1 VGVIFVSDLLIM
13 TPGPTEVSEEVRR
26 AMSQKITNPDLD
38 PEFFDFYLDVSSK
51 LQQVI
56 KTKNDVII
64 MSGEGILGLESACA
78 SLIEPG
84 DKVLVLDNG
93 IFGRGFADFADLYG
107 ADVTKW
113 EFPYNKEIDINKL
126 DEMLAEKNDFKFATF
141 VHCETP
147 TGIIN
152 NVGEITKLL
161 NKYNILSVVD
171 SVSAIGGVPIEVDKW
186 GIDIILGGSQ
196 KCLSVPPG
204 LTFMSVSDA
213 AWNAVNNR
221 ETPVRGYYTNL
232 QLWQNWYEEKYFPY
246 TQAIS
251 DIYALNAALDKWLG
265 DQEVFT
271 RHSQIAAAVR
281 KAITE
286 SNLNLFAE
294 NGYSDTVTAIE
305 IPDSINYQELN
316 QLMTESYNVMIAAS
330 LGEFEDKLIRIGH
343 MGENCYEEKLY
354 RTLKAFDHSLRE
366 LGFNLNV
373 ELHKVFVNEMN

>member
-1 VGVIFVSDLLIM
+1 MSDLLIM

-26 AMSQKITNPDLD
+26 AMSKKIINPDLD
-38 PEFFDFYLDVSSK
+38 PDFFEFYLDVSSK
-51 LQQVI
+51 LQQVM

-93 IFGRGFADFADLYG
+93 LFGRGFADFADLYG
-107 ADVTKW
+107 ADVTRW
-113 EFPYNKEIDINKL
+113 EFSYNKEIDIDKL
-126 DEMLAEKNDFKFATF
+126 RSKLAAENNFKFATF

-161 NKYNILSVVD
+161 NKYDILSVVD
-171 SVSAIGGVPIEVDKW
+171 AVSAIGGVPIEVDKW

-213 AWNAVNNR
+213 AWEVVNGR
-221 ETPVRGYYTNL
+221 KTTVRGYYTNL

-251 DIYALNAALDKWLG
+251 DIYALNAALNKWL
-265 DQEVFT
+265 DDKEVFK
-271 RHSQIAAAVR
+271 RHRRIADAVR
-281 KAITE
+281 KAINE
-286 SNLNLFAE
+286 SNLSLFAE

-305 IPDSINYQELN
+305 IPDSIDYQELN
-316 QLMTESYNVMIAAS
+316 QLMTESYNVMIASS
-330 LGEFEDKLIRIGH
+330 LGEFENKLIRIGH

-366 LGFNLNV
+366 LKYDPAV
-373 ELHKVFVNEMN
+373 ELHKIFVNEMN

>member
-1 VGVIFVSDLLIM
+1 MSDLLIM

-38 PEFFDFYLDVSSK
+38 PDFFDFYLDVSSK

-107 ADVTKW
+107 AEVTKW
-113 EFPYNKEIDINKL
+113 EFPYNEEIDTN
-126 DEMLAEKNDFKFATF
+126 ELAEKLAAENDFKFATF

-152 NVGEITKLL
+152 NIGEITKLL
-161 NKYNILSVVD
+161 NEHNILSIVD
-171 SVSAIGGVPIEVDKW
+171 SVSAIGGVPIEVDEW

-213 AWNAVNNR
+213 AWDAVNNR

-251 DIYALNAALDKWLG
+251 DIYALNAALDKWLE
-265 DQEVFT
+265 DQEIFA
-271 RHSQIAAAVR
+271 RHNKIAEAVR
-281 KAITE
+281 KAIAE

-294 NGYSDTVTAIE
+294 NGHSDTVTAIE

-316 QLMTESYNVMIAAS
+316 QLMTESHNVMIAGS

-373 ELHKVFVNEMN
+373 ELHKVFINKMD

>member
-1 VGVIFVSDLLIM
+1 MSDLLIM

-26 AMSQKITNPDLD
+26 AMSRKITNPDLD

-51 LQQVI
+51 LQQVMR
-56 KTKNDVII
+56 TKNDVII

-84 DKVLVLDNG
+84 DRVLVLDNG

-107 ADVTKW
+107 ADVIRW
-113 EFPYNKEIDINKL
+113 EFPYNQEIDIDKL
-126 DEMLAEKNDFKFATF
+126 EAKLTEENDFKFATF

-152 NVGEITKLL
+152 NAEKIAELL
-161 NKYNILSVVD
+161 NRYNILSVVD
-171 SVSAIGGVPIEVDKW
+171 SVSAVGGVPIEVDQW

-204 LTFMSVSDA
+204 LTFMSVSDS
-213 AWNAVNNR
+213 AWEAVNNR
-221 ETPVRGYYTNL
+221 ETAVRGYYTNL
-232 QLWQNWYEEKYFPY
+232 KLWQNWYEEKYFPY
-246 TQAIS
+246 TQAVS
-251 DIYALNAALDKWLG
+251 DIYALDAALDKWLA
-265 DQEVFT
+265 DKEVFQ
-271 RHSQIAAAVR
+271 RHSKIAAAVR
-281 KAITE
+281 KAIE
-286 SNLNLFAE
+286 LSNLSLYAE
-294 NGYSDTVTAIE
+294 AGYSDTVTAIE
-305 IPDSINYQELN
+305 IPAGISYQELN
-316 QLMTESYNVMIAAS
+316 QLMTESHNVMIAAS

-366 LGFNLNV
+366 LGFGLNV
-373 ELHKVFVNEMN
+373 ELHKIFVNEMN

>member
-1 VGVIFVSDLLIM
+1 MSDLLIM

-38 PEFFDFYLDVSSK
+38 PDFFDFYLDVSSK

-107 ADVTKW
+107 AEVTKW
-113 EFPYNKEIDINKL
+113 EFPYNEEIDTN
-126 DEMLAEKNDFKFATF
+126 ELAEKLAAENDFKFATF

-152 NVGEITKLL
+152 NIGEITKLL
-161 NKYNILSVVD
+161 NEHNILSVVD
-171 SVSAIGGVPIEVDKW
+171 SVSAIGGVPIEVDEW

-213 AWNAVNNR
+213 AWDAVNNR

-251 DIYALNAALDKWLG
+251 DIYALNAALDKWLA
-265 DQEVFT
+265 DQEIFA
-271 RHSQIAAAVR
+271 RHNKIAEAVR
-281 KAITE
+281 KAIAE

-294 NGYSDTVTAIE
+294 NGHSDTVTAIE

-316 QLMTESYNVMIAAS
+316 QLMTESHNVMIAGS

-366 LGFNLNV
+366 LGFNLNI
-373 ELHKVFVNEMN
+373 ELHKVFINKMD

>member
-1 VGVIFVSDLLIM
+1 MSDLLIM

-38 PEFFDFYLDVSSK
+38 PDFFDFYLDVSSK

-107 ADVTKW
+107 AEVTKW
-113 EFPYNKEIDINKL
+113 EFPYNEEIDTN
-126 DEMLAEKNDFKFATF
+126 ELAEKLAAENDFKFATF

-152 NVGEITKLL
+152 NIGEITKLL
-161 NKYNILSVVD
+161 NEHNILSVVD
-171 SVSAIGGVPIEVDKW
+171 SVSAIGGVPIEVDEW

-213 AWNAVNNR
+213 AWDAVNNR

-251 DIYALNAALDKWLG
+251 DIYALNAALDKWLE
-265 DQEVFT
+265 DQEIFA
-271 RHSQIAAAVR
+271 RHNKIAEAVR
-281 KAITE
+281 KAIAE

-294 NGYSDTVTAIE
+294 NGHSDTVTAIE

-316 QLMTESYNVMIAAS
+316 QLMTESHNVMIAGS

-366 LGFNLNV
+366 LGFNLNI
-373 ELHKVFVNEMN
+373 ELHKVFINKMD

>member
-1 VGVIFVSDLLIM
+1 MSDLLIM
-13 TPGPTEVSEEVRR
+13 TPGPTEVSEEVRM
-26 AMSQKITNPDLD
+26 AMSRKITNPDLD

-51 LQQVI
+51 LQQVL

-93 IFGRGFADFADLYG
+93 IFGHSFADFADLYG
-107 ADVTKW
+107 ADVTRW
-113 EFPYNKEIDINKL
+113 EFPYQAEIDIELLEQK
-126 DEMLAEKNDFKFATF
+126 LAEENDFKFATL

-152 NVGEITKLL
+152 NLADITALL

-213 AWNAVNNR
+213 AWTAVNQR
-221 ETPVRGYYTNL
+221 KTAVRGYYTNL

-251 DIYALNAALDKWLG
+251 DIYALDAALDKWLI
-265 DQEVFT
+265 DKDIFK
-271 RHSQIAAAVR
+271 RHQNIAAAVR
-281 KAITE
+281 KSFQL
-286 SNLNLFAE
+286 SNLNLFAQ
-294 NGYSDTVTAIE
+294 NGYSDTVTAVE
-305 IPDSINYQELN
+305 IPAGINYAELN
-316 QLMTESYNVMIAAS
+316 QLMTETHNVMIASS
-330 LGEFEDKLIRIGH
+330 LGKYEEKLLRIGH
-343 MGENCYEEKLY
+343 MGENCYEGKLY
-354 RTLKAFDHSLRE
+354 RTLKALDQSLRE
-366 LGFNLNV
+366 LNFDPGIK
-373 ELHKVFVNEMN
+373 LHKIFINEML

>member
-1 VGVIFVSDLLIM
+1 
-13 TPGPTEVSEEVRR
+13 
-26 AMSQKITNPDLD
+26 
-38 PEFFDFYLDVSSK
+38 
-51 LQQVI
+51 
-56 KTKNDVII
+56 

-107 ADVTKW
+107 AEVTKW
-113 EFPYNKEIDINKL
+113 EFPYNQEIDIN
-126 DEMLAEKNDFKFATF
+126 ELAEKLAAENDFKFATF

-152 NVGEITKLL
+152 NIGEITKLL
-161 NKYNILSVVD
+161 NKHNILSVVD
-171 SVSAIGGVPIEVDKW
+171 SVSAIGGVPIEVDEW

-251 DIYALNAALDKWLG
+251 DIYALNAALDKWLA
-265 DQEVFT
+265 DQEIFI
-271 RHSQIAAAVR
+271 RHNKIAEAVR
-281 KAITE
+281 EAIAE

-316 QLMTESYNVMIAAS
+316 QLMTESHNVMIAAS

-366 LGFNLNV
+366 LGFNLSV
-373 ELHKVFVNEMN
+373 ELHKVFINKMN

>member
-126 DEMLAEKNDFKFATF
+126 NEMLAEKNDFKFATF

>member
-1 VGVIFVSDLLIM
+1 VIFVSDLLIM

-152 NVGEITKLL
+152 NVGEITRLL

-213 AWNAVNNR
+213 AWDAVNNR

-251 DIYALNAALDKWLG
+251 DIYALNAALDKWLA
-265 DQEVFT
+265 DKKVFE
-271 RHSQIAAAVR
+271 RHNKIAAAVR
-281 KAITE
+281 EAIKK
-286 SNLNLFAE
+286 SNLELFAE

-305 IPDSINYQELN
+305 IPDSIKYQELN
-316 QLMTESYNVMIAAS
+316 QLMTETYNVMIAAS

>member
-1 VGVIFVSDLLIM
+1 MSDLLIM

-38 PEFFDFYLDVSSK
+38 PDFFDFYLDVSSK

-107 ADVTKW
+107 AEVTKW
-113 EFPYNKEIDINKL
+113 EFPYNEEIDTN
-126 DEMLAEKNDFKFATF
+126 ELAEKLAAENDFKFATF

-152 NVGEITKLL
+152 NIGEITKLL
-161 NKYNILSVVD
+161 NEHNILSVVD
-171 SVSAIGGVPIEVDKW
+171 SVSAIGGVPIEVDEW

-213 AWNAVNNR
+213 AWDAVNNR

-251 DIYALNAALDKWLG
+251 DIYALNAALDKWLE
-265 DQEVFT
+265 DKEIFV
-271 RHSQIAAAVR
+271 RHNKIAEAVR
-281 KAITE
+281 KAIAE

-294 NGYSDTVTAIE
+294 NGHSDTVTAIE

-316 QLMTESYNVMIAAS
+316 QLMTESHNVMIAAS

-366 LGFNLNV
+366 LGFNLNI
-373 ELHKVFVNEMN
+373 ELHKVFINKMD

>member
-38 PEFFDFYLDVSSK
+38 PDFFDFYLDVSSK

-107 ADVTKW
+107 AEVTKW
-113 EFPYNKEIDINKL
+113 EFPYNEEIDTN
-126 DEMLAEKNDFKFATF
+126 ELAEKLAAENDFKFATF

-152 NVGEITKLL
+152 NIGEITKLL
-161 NKYNILSVVD
+161 NEHNILSIVD
-171 SVSAIGGVPIEVDKW
+171 SVSAIGGVPIEVDEW

-213 AWNAVNNR
+213 AWDAVNNR

-251 DIYALNAALDKWLG
+251 DIYALNAALDKWLA
-265 DQEVFT
+265 DQEIFA
-271 RHSQIAAAVR
+271 RHNKIAEAVR
-281 KAITE
+281 KAIAE

-294 NGYSDTVTAIE
+294 NGHSDTVTAIE

-316 QLMTESYNVMIAAS
+316 QLMTESHNVMIAGS

-366 LGFNLNV
+366 LGFNLNI
-373 ELHKVFVNEMN
+373 ELHKVFINKMD

>member
-1 VGVIFVSDLLIM
+1 VSDLLIM

-251 DIYALNAALDKWLG
+251 DIYALNAALDKWLE
-265 DQEVFT
+265 DQEIFA
-271 RHSQIAAAVR
+271 RHNKIAEAVR
-281 KAITE
+281 KAIAE

-294 NGYSDTVTAIE
+294 NGHSDTVTAIE

-316 QLMTESYNVMIAAS
+316 QLMTESHNVMIAGS

-366 LGFNLNV
+366 LGFNLNI
-373 ELHKVFVNEMN
+373 ELHKVFINKMD

>member
-1 VGVIFVSDLLIM
+1 VSDLLIM

-281 KAITE
+281 KAIVE

-294 NGYSDTVTAIE
+294 NGHSDTVTAIE

>member
-1 VGVIFVSDLLIM
+1 VSDLLIM

-38 PEFFDFYLDVSSK
+38 PDFFDFYLDVSSK

-107 ADVTKW
+107 AEVTKW
-113 EFPYNKEIDINKL
+113 EFPYNKEIDTN
-126 DEMLAEKNDFKFATF
+126 ELAEKLAAENDFKFATF

-152 NVGEITKLL
+152 NIGEITKLL
-161 NKYNILSVVD
+161 NEHNILSVVD
-171 SVSAIGGVPIEVDKW
+171 SVSAIGGVPIEVDEW

-213 AWNAVNNR
+213 AWDAVNNR

-251 DIYALNAALDKWLG
+251 DIYALNAALDKWLE
-265 DQEVFT
+265 DQEIFA
-271 RHSQIAAAVR
+271 RHNKIAEAVR
-281 KAITE
+281 KAIAE

-294 NGYSDTVTAIE
+294 NGHSDTVTAIE

-316 QLMTESYNVMIAAS
+316 QLMTESHNVMIAGS

-366 LGFNLNV
+366 LGFNLNI
-373 ELHKVFVNEMN
+373 ELHKVFINKMD

>member
-1 VGVIFVSDLLIM
+1 MSDLLIM

-281 KAITE
+281 KAIVE

-294 NGYSDTVTAIE
+294 NGHSDTVTAIE

>member
-38 PEFFDFYLDVSSK
+38 PDFFDFYLDVSSK

-107 ADVTKW
+107 AEVTKW
-113 EFPYNKEIDINKL
+113 EFPYNEEIDTN
-126 DEMLAEKNDFKFATF
+126 ELAEKLAAENDFKFATF

-152 NVGEITKLL
+152 NIGEITKLL
-161 NKYNILSVVD
+161 NEHNILSIVD
-171 SVSAIGGVPIEVDKW
+171 SVSAIGGVPIEVDEW

-213 AWNAVNNR
+213 AWDAVNNR

-251 DIYALNAALDKWLG
+251 DIYALNAALDKWLE
-265 DQEVFT
+265 DQEIFA
-271 RHSQIAAAVR
+271 RHNKIAEAVR
-281 KAITE
+281 KAIAE

-294 NGYSDTVTAIE
+294 NGHSDTVTAIE

-316 QLMTESYNVMIAAS
+316 QLMTESHNVMIAGS

-366 LGFNLNV
+366 LGFNLNI
-373 ELHKVFVNEMN
+373 ELHKVFINKMD

>member
-1 VGVIFVSDLLIM
+1 MSDLLIM

-38 PEFFDFYLDVSSK
+38 PDFFDFYLDVSSK

-107 ADVTKW
+107 AEVTKW
-113 EFPYNKEIDINKL
+113 EFPYNEEIDTN
-126 DEMLAEKNDFKFATF
+126 ELAEKLAAENDFKFATF

-152 NVGEITKLL
+152 NIGEITKLL
-161 NKYNILSVVD
+161 NEHNILSVVD
-171 SVSAIGGVPIEVDKW
+171 SVSAIGGVPIEVDEW

-213 AWNAVNNR
+213 AWDAVNNR

-251 DIYALNAALDKWLG
+251 DIYALNAALDKWLE
-265 DQEVFT
+265 DQEIFA
-271 RHSQIAAAVR
+271 RHNKIAEAVR
-281 KAITE
+281 KAIAE

-294 NGYSDTVTAIE
+294 NGHSDTVTAIE

-316 QLMTESYNVMIAAS
+316 QLMTESHNVMIAGS

-373 ELHKVFVNEMN
+373 ELHKVFINKMD

>member
-1 VGVIFVSDLLIM
+1 MSDLLIM

-26 AMSQKITNPDLD
+26 AMSRKITNPDLD
-38 PEFFDFYLDVSSK
+38 PDFFDFYLDVSSK
-51 LQQVI
+51 LQQI
-56 KTKNDVII
+56 LRTKNDVII

-84 DKVLVLDNG
+84 DRVLVLDNG

-107 ADVTKW
+107 AEVIRW
-113 EFPYNKEIDINKL
+113 EFPYNKEIDIDKL
-126 DEMLAEKNDFKFATF
+126 EAKLAEEHDFKFATF

-147 TGIIN
+147 TGVIN
-152 NVGEITKLL
+152 NAEAITSLL
-161 NKYNILSVVD
+161 NEYNILSVVD
-171 SVSAIGGVPIEVDKW
+171 SVSAIGGVPIEVDNW

-213 AWNAVNNR
+213 AWEAVNNR
-221 ETPVRGYYTNL
+221 KTAVRGYYTNL

-246 TQAIS
+246 TQAVS
-251 DIYALNAALDKWLG
+251 DIYALDAALNKWLA
-265 DQEVFT
+265 DKEVFK
-271 RHSQIAAAVR
+271 RHSKIASAVR
-281 KAITE
+281 HAIKE
-286 SNLNLFAE
+286 SNLNLYAE

-305 IPDSINYQELN
+305 IPEGISYQELN
-316 QLMTESYNVMIAAS
+316 QLMTESHNVMIAAS

-366 LGFNLNV
+366 LGFGLNV
-373 ELHKVFVNEMN
+373 ELHKIFVNKMN

>member
-1 VGVIFVSDLLIM
+1 MSDLLIM

-38 PEFFDFYLDVSSK
+38 PDFFDFYLDVSSK

-107 ADVTKW
+107 AEVTKW
-113 EFPYNKEIDINKL
+113 EFPYNEEIDTN
-126 DEMLAEKNDFKFATF
+126 ELAEKLAAENDFKFATF

-152 NVGEITKLL
+152 NIGEITKLL
-161 NKYNILSVVD
+161 NEHNILSIVD
-171 SVSAIGGVPIEVDKW
+171 SVSAIGGVPIEVDEW

-213 AWNAVNNR
+213 AWDAVNNR

-251 DIYALNAALDKWLG
+251 DIYALNAALDKWLE
-265 DQEVFT
+265 DQEIFA
-271 RHSQIAAAVR
+271 RHNKIAEAVR
-281 KAITE
+281 KAIAE

-294 NGYSDTVTAIE
+294 NGHSDTVTAIE

-316 QLMTESYNVMIAAS
+316 QLMTESHNVMIAGS

-366 LGFNLNV
+366 LGFNLNI
-373 ELHKVFVNEMN
+373 ELHKVFINKMD